1 MTVDSGDVDIL
12 GFDELMAGAPQINA
26 HLVVVAGVGGRGEEF
41 GGIGVVD
48 VDEVVPLVVGVGVG
62 GVLDGD
68 LGGGADDVAVEG
80 PEGGG
85 GGLEGAPVEGPGWAV
100 LELPRQDEGHVGDFD
115 VVDVGGRQQESVEHA
130 LLVDGT
136 GSLHEGFGPKT
147 DDIEVGQ
154 EILNNGE
161 SAVGS
166 GDSVVPGSGGGVGVA
181 LSIPVVAEVGLAVG
195 DGVSQV

>member
-1 MTVDSGDVDIL
+1 MTVNSGDVDIL
-12 GFDELMAGAPQINA
+12 GFDELVAGAPQINA

-68 LGGGADDVAVEG
+68 LGGGAGDVAVEG

-85 GGLEGAPVEGPGWAV
+85 GGLEGAPVEGPGGAV
-100 LELPRQDEGHVGDFD
+100 LELPRQDEGHVGDGD
-115 VVDVGGRQQESVEHA
+115 ICLVGGREEEAVEHA
-130 LLVDGT
+130 LLVDGA
-136 GSLHEGFGPKT
+136 GPLDEGLGPET

-154 EILNNGE
+154 EILNNGK
-161 SAVGS
+161 SSVGS
-166 GDSVVPGSGGGVGVA
+166 
-181 LSIPVVAEVGLAVG
+181 
-195 DGVSQV
+195 